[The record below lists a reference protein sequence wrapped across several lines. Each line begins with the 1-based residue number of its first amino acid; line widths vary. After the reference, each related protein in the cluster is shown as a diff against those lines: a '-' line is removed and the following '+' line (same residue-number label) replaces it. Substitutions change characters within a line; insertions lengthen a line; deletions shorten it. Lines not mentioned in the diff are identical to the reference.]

1 MNIWITIG
9 LITAGFVFLIDYL
22 LRRKKWKDN
31 TKEEKISLII
41 QMISISPYMFSSALG
56 VLWGI
61 AGGSPET
68 EFGNLVYDV
77 TLSLAAFNFI
87 VAIVAVIATFI
98 LRKIGKTKAS
108 IWINILAFVY
118 MIVVF
123 AVNSFAGEWL

>member
-1 MNIWITIG
+1 
-9 LITAGFVFLIDYL
+9 
-22 LRRKKWKDN
+22 
-31 TKEEKISLII
+31 
-41 QMISISPYMFSSALG
+41 MISISPYMFSSALG